1 MRFFALILLVHLT
14 SLADASA
21 QFKWRETPI
30 EGRIYVPISDVAAFY
45 GYRLLSSP
53 GGFNLTMSVKHP
65 PIIGRAGASDVKIN
79 GVKFVLCF
87 PTVSH
92 GGQVFISKMDV
103 IFIIEP
109 VLRSFNI
116 KNPTVVKTVIL
127 DAGHGGHDHGATGN
141 GLREKDMNLD
151 VVYRAGRMLQAR
163 GFNVYVTRKDDTF
176 IPLEK
181 RTALANRTPNAVF
194 ISVHFN
200 DSKNIEASGIETF
213 VLAPRG
219 VPSMGRDELGVIDD
233 RVHPGHARNAENIL
247 LAASVHSAMVARS
260 QIPDR
265 GIKRARFHVLRNSR
279 IPAILIEGGFMRN
292 PRDGRLIADANYRQ
306 QLATAIVAGVERFR
320 ASVARPGQY
329 VPSPAQ
335 SSIPQTTAS
344 AVSASPSVSTRPGD
358 AQPAVQA
365 HAEKQDD
372 DKRAVDEAMQR
383 LQNSQTPQKSKTQR

>member
-1 MRFFALILLVHLT
+1 MRIFALIVLVVFA

-21 QFKWRETPI
+21 QFKWRQTTL
-30 EGRIYVPISDVAAFY
+30 EGRVYVPISDVAAFY

-53 GGFNLTMSVKHP
+53 GSFHLTMSKDYP
-65 PIIGRAGASDVKIN
+65 PITGRAGASEVKIN

-103 IFIIEP
+103 VKIIEP
-109 VLRSFNI
+109 VLRADKI
-116 KNPTVVKTVIL
+116 KNATAVSTVIL
-127 DAGHGGHDHGATGN
+127 DAGHGGHDHGAVGN
-141 GLREKDMNLD
+141 GIREKDMNLD

-163 GFNVYVTRKDDTF
+163 GYKVLLTRRDDTF
-176 IPLEK
+176 VPLEK

-200 DSKNIEASGIETF
+200 DSKNIDASGIETF

-219 VPSMGRDELGVIDD
+219 VPSMGRGELGVIDNS
-233 RVHPGHARNAENIL
+233 VHPGHARDAENIL
-247 LAASVHSAMVARS
+247 LASAVHSAMVARS

-279 IPAILIEGGFMRN
+279 IPSILIEGGFMRN
-292 PRDGRLIADANYRQ
+292 PRDGRLIADPNYRQ

-320 ASVARPGQY
+320 TSVVGQH
-329 VPSPAQ
+329 VSPPRHAIQSPSPAVQ
-335 SSIPQTTAS
+335 SKPSIA
-344 AVSASPSVSTRPGD
+344 TRPGGL
-358 AQPAVQA
+358 QPTAPHKAPVGNQV
-365 HAEKQDD
+365 D
-372 DKRAVDEAMQR
+372 DKRTVEEAMQR
-383 LQNSQTPQKSKTQR
+383 LQNSQSSQNPKKQR